1 MFCGIDLGTSSVK
14 ASVFDEHGRQLAFSR
29 REIDLVL
36 PQTGLA
42 ELDPENYLVKVYET
56 LRDVSAQCHGNI
68 ASITVS
74 SQAQAVVPI
83 DRMGN
88 PLYNIIVTMDNRTL
102 RQYRFWKEHHDE
114 WEIYKRTGNGFA
126 SIYTVNKIMWFIENR
141 PDIIEK

>member
-56 LRDVSAQCHGNI
+56 LRDVSVQCHGNI
-68 ASITVS
+68 ASIAVS
-74 SQAQAVVPI
+74 SQGTLCITSSLQWI
-83 DRMGN
+83 TERCGN
-88 PLYNIIVTMDNRTL
+88 TDSGRNTMMSGR
-102 RQYRFWKEHHDE
+102 
-114 WEIYKRTGNGFA
+114 
-126 SIYTVNKIMWFIENR
+126 YTSAPAMDLLPFIR
-141 PDIIEK
+141 

>member
-56 LRDVSAQCHGNI
+56 LCIDC
-68 ASITVS
+68 TS
-74 SQAQAVVPI
+74 SDGTYGRI
-83 DRMGN
+83 DG
-88 PLYNIIVTMDNRTL
+88 
-102 RQYRFWKEHHDE
+102 
-114 WEIYKRTGNGFA
+114 
-126 SIYTVNKIMWFIENR
+126 S
-141 PDIIEK
+141 

>member
-68 ASITVS
+68 ASIAVS

-88 PLYNIIVTMDNRTL
+88 PLYNIIVTMDNRTC
-102 RQYRFWKEHHDE
+102 
-114 WEIYKRTGNGFA
+114 GNTDSGRNTMM
-126 SIYTVNKIMWFIENR
+126 SGRYTSAPAMDLLPFIR
-141 PDIIEK
+141 